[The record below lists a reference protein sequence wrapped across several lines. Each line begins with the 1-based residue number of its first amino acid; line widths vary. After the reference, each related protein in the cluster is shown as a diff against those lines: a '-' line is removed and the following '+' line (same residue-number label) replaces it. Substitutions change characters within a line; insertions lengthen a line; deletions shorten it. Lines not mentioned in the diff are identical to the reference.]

1 MSEIYFRFFRVTDGP
16 IMDRAREIEAANI
29 EARKVVAAFS
39 DEIGAKNWWQNRDGG
54 VIGFSFE
61 QPDEKIWR
69 ETRWGYLPR
78 KSTKIGKELYRRIM
92 LLPTM
97 TPISSAFALSGLDMH
112 APVVIE
118 GNVGHYVTASGSPKI
133 GVMFARVPWRDVD
146 PAELDQYRSEQEA
159 GNRWSLG
166 LSHLIWEPSPEMQ
179 MVEMKEWEALKEIDE
194 INARLKAKKEANK

>member
-16 IMDRAREIEAANI
+16 IMDRAREIKAANV
-29 EARKVVAAFS
+29 EARKVIIAFS
-39 DEIGAKNWWQNRDGG
+39 DEIGATNWWQNRDGG

-92 LLPTM
+92 LLPAM
-97 TPISSAFALSGLDMH
+97 TPVSSAFTVSGLIMR

-133 GVMFARVPWRDVD
+133 GVMFARVPWRDID
-146 PAELDQYRSEQEA
+146 PAELDQYRADQKD
-159 GNRWSLG
+159 GNGWSLC
-166 LSHLIWEPSPEMQ
+166 LQHLIWEPAPEMR
-179 MVEMKEWEALKEIDE
+179 MVELKEWEALKEIDE
-194 INARLKAKKEANK
+194 INAQQKSKKEMNK